1 MLCRKNIVYSIVMLY
16 LKTSSITLIMFFY
29 NVILYVLWKNIYYV
43 INAILLWTS
52 NISHLLICQLVKF
65 HQCHKITNFQS
76 IQFDE
81 SQNLVNCSI
90 EPMDKWKS
98 GRMAEWPNQLP
109 TQTPIGTQSELVQT
123 SQWVGRSW
131 FRLLRRYVNLFQMT
145 M

>member
-1 MLCRKNIVYSIVMLY
+1 
-16 LKTSSITLIMFFY
+16 MFFY

-90 EPMDKWKS
+90 EPMDKWKN
-98 GRMAEWPNQLP
+98 GRMAESTPNSNSDRNAVGVVSNLAV
-109 TQTPIGTQSELVQT
+109 GRSVLVQT
-123 SQWVGRSW
+123 P
-131 FRLLRRYVNLFQMT
+131 M
-145 M
+145 